1 MPDSATSRGSPSP
14 VSATVLSALWL
25 TLKIATL
32 ATLLAFAVALPLA
45 RWLAHRDGIAAR
57 LIYISLSLPMVLPP
71 TAVGFVLLQLLAV
84 DGPTGTT
91 VLGLPASW
99 LLTWQAAVIAAG
111 VMAFPIVLRT
121 AKAAFEQVDPR
132 LQEVSRTLGHSPLQ
146 TFLGTVLPLAS
157 RGLSA
162 AAIMG
167 FTRAASEFGATVTVA
182 GNIPFQTQTLAS
194 AIYAAQQVG
203 KDTDAAILIGVA
215 LALGFAALATAE
227 WLISRSQNRRSS

>member
-1 MPDSATSRGSPSP
+1 MSP
-14 VSATVLSALWL
+14 AVLSALWL

-32 ATLLAFAVALPLA
+32 ATLLALALALPVA
-45 RWLAHRDGIAAR
+45 RWLARREGVGAR
-57 LIYISLSLPMVLPP
+57 LVYILLSLPMVLPP
-71 TAVGFVLLQLLAV
+71 TAVGFVLLQLLAR
-84 DGPTGTT
+84 DGPDGTT
-91 VLGLPASW
+91 VLGLQASW
-99 LLTWQAAVIAAG
+99 LLTWQAAVVAAA

-121 AKAAFEQVDPR
+121 AKAAFEEVDPR

-146 TFLGTVLPLAS
+146 TFFGTVLPLAG

-162 AAIMG
+162 AAILG

-203 KDTDAAILIGVA
+203 KDGDAAILIGVA
-215 LALGFAALATAE
+215 LALGFAALATSE
-227 WLISRSQNRRSS
+227 WLIARSQKRGRP

>member
-1 MPDSATSRGSPSP
+1 AKRWRRSRMPKRRSPAS
-14 VSATVLSALWL
+14 S
-25 TLKIATL
+25 
-32 ATLLAFAVALPLA
+32 
-45 RWLAHRDGIAAR
+45 
-57 LIYISLSLPMVLPP
+57 
-71 TAVGFVLLQLLAV
+71 
-84 DGPTGTT
+84 GPG
-91 VLGLPASW
+91 GLP
-99 LLTWQAAVIAAG
+99 
-111 VMAFPIVLRT
+111 RY
-121 AKAAFEQVDPR
+121 R
-132 LQEVSRTLGHSPLQ
+132 
-146 TFLGTVLPLAS
+146 